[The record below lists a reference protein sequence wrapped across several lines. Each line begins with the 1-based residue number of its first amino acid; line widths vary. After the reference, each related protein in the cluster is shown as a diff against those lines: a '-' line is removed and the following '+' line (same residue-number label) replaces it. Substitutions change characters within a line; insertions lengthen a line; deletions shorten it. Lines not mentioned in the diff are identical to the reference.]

1 MGVSEGKAVGEW
13 FGPNTVAHVLKKLSI
28 YDDWTS
34 LAVHVAMDNCV
45 IRDDAKLLCHTHI
58 KSKCDSHSC
67 QNNGKVYN
75 NPKLCTRSSSL
86 ENGSSNNNSY
96 WRPLLLIIP
105 LRLGLNN
112 LNSCYTPALKVC
124 RISH

>member
-13 FGPNTVAHVLKKLSI
+13 MGPNTVAHVLKKLSI

-34 LAVHVAMDNCV
+34 LAVHVAMDNCIV
-45 IRDDAKLLCHTHI
+45 KRDVEHLCHLRI
-58 KSKCDSHSC
+58 KSRLDHK
-67 QNNGKVYN
+67 NGKN
-75 NPKLCTRSSSL
+75 NCNPSL
-86 ENGSSNNNSY
+86 YPRLFETASQDVSY

-112 LNSCYTPALKVC
+112 LNSCYISALKVC
-124 RISH
+124 QPHLFFIWFFF